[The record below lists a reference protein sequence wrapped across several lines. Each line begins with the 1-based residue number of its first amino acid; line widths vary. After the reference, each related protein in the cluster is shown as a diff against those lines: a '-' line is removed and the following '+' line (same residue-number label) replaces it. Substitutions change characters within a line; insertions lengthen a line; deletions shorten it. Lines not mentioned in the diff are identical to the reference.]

1 MQLCWLHQRSRVE
14 RARGALAAAAAAAAA
29 QFVPALIVERTDGSE
44 AAAPAACSGV
54 STIRAHGITDGPPQV
69 SEGGSLWHTVPGRR
83 AGGCPARHRK
93 IVCGLGARRSDSTNT
108 QSFGIVGTIED

>member
-14 RARGALAAAAAAAAA
+14 RARGALAAAKAAAA
-29 QFVPALIVERTDGSE
+29 QFVPALIVERIDGSE
-44 AAAPAACSGV
+44 AAAPAAGGGV
-54 STIRAHGITDGPPQV
+54 SSIRAHGITEGPPQV

>member
-1 MQLCWLHQRSRVE
+1 MCVGCISDRGWS
-14 RARGALAAAAAAAAA
+14 ARGALAAAAAKAA

-44 AAAPAACSGV
+44 AAPPAACGGV
-54 STIRAHGITDGPPQV
+54 SSIRARGITEGPPQV

>member
-1 MQLCWLHQRSRVE
+1 ME
-14 RARGALAAAAAAAAA
+14 RARGALAAAAAA

-44 AAAPAACSGV
+44 AAAPAACGGV

>member
-1 MQLCWLHQRSRVE
+1 MHQRSRVE

-29 QFVPALIVERTDGSE
+29 QFVPALIVERIDGSE
-44 AAAPAACSGV
+44 AAAPAAGGGV
-54 STIRAHGITDGPPQV
+54 SSIRAHGITEGPPQV

>member
-1 MQLCWLHQRSRVE
+1 MQCVLLHQRSRWS
-14 RARGALAAAAAAAAA
+14 ARSALAAAAAKAAAA

-44 AAAPAACSGV
+44 AAAPAACGGV
-54 STIRAHGITDGPPQV
+54 SSIRARGITEGPPQV

>member
-1 MQLCWLHQRSRVE
+1 MFGCISDRGWS
-14 RARGALAAAAAAAAA
+14 ARGALAAAAAKAAAA

-44 AAAPAACSGV
+44 AAPPAACGGV
-54 STIRAHGITDGPPQV
+54 SSIRARGITEGPPQV

-93 IVCGLGARRSDSTNT
+93 IVCGLGAALGQYEYTELRHRGYD
-108 QSFGIVGTIED
+108 